1 MDVGPVELLIVL
13 AVVLLLF
20 GSKKLPELARG
31 MGQAAKE
38 FRSGLHDLD
47 DQPAPAATP
56 PVASE
61 GEPATETKGDAKPDA
76 GPDTKPDAA

>member
-1 MDVGPVELLIVL
+1 MDVGPAELLIVL

-38 FRSGLHDLD
+38 FRKGLHDD
-47 DQPAPAATP
+47 SGDT
-56 PVASE
+56 SE
-61 GEPATETKGDAKPDA
+61 AHTNRGEA
-76 GPDTKPDAA
+76 GQ